1 LLVLLLSKGCL
12 EFGLFPKEQR
22 MLIMLLRSGIEF
34 LLLVNMEKESIFK
47 TKRGREWRGC
57 ITAKSKPGN
66 EVEF

>member
-1 LLVLLLSKGCL
+1 
-12 EFGLFPKEQR
+12 
-22 MLIMLLRSGIEF
+22 MLLRSGIEF